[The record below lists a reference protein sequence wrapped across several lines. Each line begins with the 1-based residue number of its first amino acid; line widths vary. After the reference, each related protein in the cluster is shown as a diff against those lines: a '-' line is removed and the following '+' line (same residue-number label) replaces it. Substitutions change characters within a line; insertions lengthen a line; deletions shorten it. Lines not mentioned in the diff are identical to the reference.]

1 MTVFTH
7 LREKLAQALLAAPA
21 LADGR
26 IYIERDRPI
35 AQEEPDAIVI
45 RLLSADASQ
54 KVHDHTDWFVAVSIE
69 CNARAASAAAAAE
82 RAETLAAQA
91 WQRLFELAD
100 PDMERQ
106 GVEWQHAAEDTP
118 IAQLAM
124 RVMALVRTPQSSLE
138 STP

>member
-1 MTVFTH
+1 MTVFTR
-7 LREKLAQALLAAPA
+7 LREQLAQALLAAPA

-69 CNARAASAAAAAE
+69 CNARAA
-82 RAETLAAQA
+82 QA
-91 WQRLFELAD
+91 WQRLFALAD